1 MRPPGEVRQALHRAA
16 CELLPRERCGD
27 PHAPRPTM
35 REIAHRAQVGVEV
48 ANQTIKNMTRAGDLK
63 PAGTKRV
70 DYCNKPVAVYEPLV
84 YLDGGISADLHVR
97 EGAGWVDLGRIVGG
111 WAR

>member
-1 MRPPGEVRQALHRAA
+1 MRPAGEVRQALHRAA
-16 CELLPRERCGD
+16 CELVPRERMAD

-35 REIAHRAQVGVEV
+35 REIAHRAQVGVE
-48 ANQTIKNMTRAGDLK
+48 AARRTIENMTRAGDLK
-63 PAGTKRV
+63 PAGTRRV

-84 YLDGGISADLHVR
+84 YLDGAMAADLDAR
-97 EGAGWVDLGRIVGG
+97 QGAGWVDLGRVVGT